1 MSMDYFE
8 IEGKNKLFGEVTISG
23 AKNAVLPLMA
33 ASILNDEPLT
43 INNVPKLSDS
53 ITMANLIEKMGGKVR
68 FNKSQIIIDPK
79 ELDNP
84 YAPYELVKTMRA
96 SFYVLGPLVAKF
108 GQAKVSLPG
117 GCAWGPRPVDFHLE
131 GLKKL
136 GIDISLDAGY
146 VIAKSKKIVG
156 NKIIFPKISVGATGN
171 VLMAAVVAEGDSEIH
186 NAAAEP
192 EIQQLCLLLNEMGA
206 KISGIG
212 TNILK
217 IKGVKKLG
225 GVSSI
230 KVIPDRIEAGTF
242 LIAVAATGGEV
253 LLKNVEPKHLE
264 SVISLL
270 KESNID
276 IKVIDEDI
284 QVRSDGLNINSSNME
299 TNEYPGF
306 PTDLQAQWM
315 LLMCLAT
322 KGSTIKENIYFDRFT
337 HILELNRLGCDI
349 SLKDGTASIKGNTKL
364 IGANVMSTDIRASAA
379 LIIAAL
385 CAEGSTTISR
395 VYHIDRGYDKIEEKL
410 SKIGAKITR
419 KK

>member
-1 MSMDYFE
+1 MDYFE
-8 IEGKNKLFGEVTISG
+8 IEGKNKLFGDIAISG

-33 ASILNDEPLT
+33 AAILNDRALT
-43 INNVPKLSDS
+43 ITNVPKLSDS
-53 ITMANLIEKMGGKVR
+53 ITMGNLIKGMGGEVN
-68 FNKSQIIIDPK
+68 FDDSSIVIDPK
-79 ELDNP
+79 KLNTP
-84 YAPYELVKTMRA
+84 YAPYKLVKTMRA
-96 SFYVLGPLVAKF
+96 SFYVLGPLVARF
-108 GQAKVSLPG
+108 GEAKVSLPG

-136 GIDISLDAGY
+136 GIHISLEAGY

-156 NKIIFPKISVGATGN
+156 NKIVFPKISVGATGN
-171 VLMAAVVAEGDSEIH
+171 VLMAAVLAEGDAEIH

-192 EIQQLCLLLNEMGA
+192 EIQQLCLLLNQMGA

-217 IKGVKKLG
+217 IQGVENLG
-225 GVSSI
+225 GVDSI

-242 LIAVAATGGEV
+242 LIAVAATGGKV
-253 LLKNVEPKHLE
+253 RLNNVEPKHME

-270 KESNID
+270 KQSNID
-276 IKVIDEDI
+276 IEIEKDSILVTSTGSDI
-284 QVRSDGLNINSSNME
+284 KASSME

-315 LLMCLAT
+315 LLMSLSV
-322 KGSTIKENIYFDRFT
+322 GDSTIKENIYFDRFT
-337 HILELNRLGCDI
+337 HILELNRLGCDVH
-349 SLKDGTASIKGNTKL
+349 LDKDHAVIKGDRFL
-364 IGANVMSTDIRASAA
+364 IGADVMSTDIRASAA

-385 CAEGSTTISR
+385 CAEGSTSISR
-395 VYHIDRGYDKIEEKL
+395 VYHIDRGYDRIEEKL
-410 SKIGAKITR
+410 VKVGAKITR

>member
-1 MSMDYFE
+1 MDYFE

-53 ITMANLIEKMGGKVR
+53 ITMANLIERMGGKVR

-136 GIDISLDAGY
+136 GIDIILDAGY

-217 IKGVKKLG
+217 IEGVKKLG
-225 GVSSI
+225 GVSSV